1 MELILWRH
9 AEAEPHVPALAD
21 GSVDFEA
28 DQARALT
35 AKGARHASRV
45 GAWLDRQLPA
55 QCRILTSPAVRCVQ
69 TAEALGR
76 KFIKADVLNTDSTA
90 AAILDAAGW
99 PDGRGP
105 VIVVGHNPLLGQ
117 VAALIFSG
125 TAHDWKIKKASVFWI
140 ASKGEDDPAPFVRL
154 AVGPDIVGK
163 LR

>member
-9 AEAEPHVPALAD
+9 AEAEPHTEDAV
-21 GSVDFEA
+21 S
-28 DQARALT
+28 DQLRALT
-35 AKGARHASRV
+35 PKGARHASRV

-55 QCRILTSPAVRCVQ
+55 GCRVMTSPATRCVQ

-76 KFIKADVLNTDSTA
+76 KFVTVDALNTDSSPE
-90 AAILDAAGW
+90 AILDACGW
-99 PDGRGP
+99 PRQTMP
-105 VIVVGHNPLLGQ
+105 VVVVGHAPLLGQ

-125 TAHDWKIKKASVFWI
+125 VAHEWKMRKGSLLWI
-140 ASKGEDDPAPFVRL
+140 ARKSDEDPAPFIRL